1 MKMVVMLVVM
11 LELCEGEDCFMK
23 KCNGTKETDPK
34 ETEPKETEPKES
46 NRTALK
52 QFKSIWKRHTM
63 RLAQQVDLEQV
74 EDSGDD
80 IKTAVDNLMKSL
92 LLRKYTLF

>member
-11 LELCEGEDCFMK
+11 LELCEGEDCLMK
-23 KCNGTKETDPK
+23 KCNETKET
-34 ETEPKETEPKES
+34 ETKETEPKES